1 MEAAIQLISGQV
13 QGCRGIRSSSVFMP
27 KQLKLSIKNVL
38 SNVLNVLKCIVLLP
52 RWYSTLISSLD
63 PI

>member
-13 QGCRGIRSSSVFMP
+13 QGCREIRLSSVMP
-27 KQLKLSIKNVL
+27 KQLKLSKKNVI

>member
-13 QGCRGIRSSSVFMP
+13 QGCRGIRSSSVMP